1 LYFKKL
7 QGWINIG
14 AGKAEMPV
22 VLIAVLFSNNR
33 NSEGRIKRHCSAIGP
48 MVNVL

>member
-1 LYFKKL
+1 
-7 QGWINIG
+7 
-14 AGKAEMPV
+14 MPV

-48 MVNVL
+48 MAIWYKRKQTTDVKQ